1 MLRTGNSVIFVVWRD
16 HRQKKE
22 DKFNDLLFTQ
32 GKREATDEW
41 FMLTRKY
48 HLALAQVD
56 LTGTRMTYK

>member
-1 MLRTGNSVIFVVWRD
+1 MIYCLP
-16 HRQKKE
+16 K
-22 DKFNDLLFTQ
+22 

-41 FMLTRKY
+41 FMLSRKY

>member
-1 MLRTGNSVIFVVWRD
+1 MIYCLP
-16 HRQKKE
+16 K
-22 DKFNDLLFTQ
+22 

-56 LTGTRMTYK
+56 LTGTRMTYKWSIENRNWLYFQ